1 LNSENVKTDSTV
13 KQPIVSYRFFPMVFT
28 LVSPIQMLK
37 DNLFKSKS
45 SKSYKNNLKNSLGSA
60 SIDFDNNLLENRI
73 DTKYSK
79 ILSENDLFDL
89 EHNFNKNTNLNKYSN
104 NKSNYSLQNDIIETN
119 KNEYMDGDVDFNI
132 LNTSINSEEARNRMQ
147 NSGASQLK
155 HENSSIMFNQTTL
168 SVKQFKDPYF
178 QRAKSRSRNASS
190 YIYERKGTST
200 KNILNQ
206 IETLENN
213 FRTNNFEGRNGW

>member
-1 LNSENVKTDSTV
+1 
-13 KQPIVSYRFFPMVFT
+13 MVFT

-45 SKSYKNNLKNSLGSA
+45 SKSYKNNLKNSLVSA
-60 SIDFDNNLLENRI
+60 SINFDSNLMENRI
-73 DTKYSK
+73 DMKFSK
-79 ILSENDLFDL
+79 ILSENDLLGF
-89 EHNFNKNTNLNKYSN
+89 EHNFSNNNNLNKYSN

-132 LNTSINSEEARNRMQ
+132 LNASINSEEASNRIQ
-147 NSGASQLK
+147 NSGSSQLK
-155 HENSSIMFNQTTL
+155 HENGSTIFNQTTL
-168 SVKQFKDPYF
+168 STKQFKDPYF

-190 YIYERKGTST
+190 YIYERKGAST

-206 IETLENN
+206 IETMENN
-213 FRTNNFEGRNGW
+213 FRPNGL